1 MIKKS
6 AANRGMNL
14 ERLVEKTNNFYK
26 KMGMA
31 LVQKVPTPTKNVGRE
46 RNGMPKLV
54 YQKGEWVDFLGLW
67 NGKAITF
74 DTKEIALESFPFTK
88 LHDHQFEFM
97 KEWSYFGGKAFL
109 IIHFTKHDEYY
120 MLPYD
125 VLKDYW
131 EEAKANKGK
140 RGTQSISYKACQ
152 YDAVKIEKKDGRL
165 YYLDALEKYYN

>member
-6 AANRGMNL
+6 AANRGMKL

-31 LVQKVPTPTKNVGRE
+31 LVKKVPTPTKNIGMTA
-46 RNGMPKLV
+46 NGPKLV
-54 YQKGEWVDFLGLW
+54 YAKGEWVDFLGMW
-67 NGKAITF
+67 KGIPITF
-74 DTKEIALESFPFTK
+74 DTKEIQLESFPFAK

-97 KEWSYFGGKAFL
+97 QEWSRFGGKAFL
-109 IIHFTKHDEYY
+109 IINFTNYDEYY